1 MKNES
6 LDWGGKEKEW
16 EQSLYTVPYT
26 NADGLPLEEWT
37 REAGAGLML
46 CGFRLVEMSD
56 TGNGV
61 ETYPYFTIEP
71 NIDEKRRERYLQLLE
86 KKRNIYEGLS
96 EHEQA
101 DYEEMQQEILDKRE
115 KLQKDAEALLD
126 EYYGERGEDTLE
138 GIERLVVV
146 RNGDAINVIAPIGAP
161 VTSESVP
168 ANVKER
174 TEDEV
179 RARAGLFT
187 SEVERFGIFLKKRYL
202 NNDSHSKTHRV

>member
-1 MKNES
+1 
-6 LDWGGKEKEW
+6 
-16 EQSLYTVPYT
+16 
-26 NADGLPLEEWT
+26 
-37 REAGAGLML
+37 ML